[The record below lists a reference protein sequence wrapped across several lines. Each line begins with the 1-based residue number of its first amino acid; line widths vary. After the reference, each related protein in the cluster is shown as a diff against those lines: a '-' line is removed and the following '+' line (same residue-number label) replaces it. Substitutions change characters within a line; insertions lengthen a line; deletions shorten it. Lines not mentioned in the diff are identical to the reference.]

1 MKKIILIIAILVCLP
16 GLAQMKVGDST
27 IVEIKEY
34 AGVKIYGCYKLVREK
49 EDKKEYKC
57 SVWFE
62 NVTDN
67 EIFYKK
73 TSFAFATVKLSGLSS
88 YTYDLKVKEATKKLA
103 NKKIHIIYP
112 KLKYNDTY
120 YFVKWYD
127 KNESPTFVFE
137 PNKDIVLEND
147 YSRYQ

>member
-16 GLAQMKVGDST
+16 GFAQMKVGDST

-34 AGVKIYGCYKLVREK
+34 GGIKIYGCYKLVREK

-57 SVWFE
+57 LVWFE
-62 NVTDN
+62 NITEK

-73 TSFAFATVKLSGLSS
+73 SVFPFATIQLSGLSS
-88 YTYDLKVKEATKKLA
+88 YTYDLKVKEATKKIG

-112 KLKYNDTY
+112 KIKNNDLY
-120 YFVKWYD
+120 HFIKWYD
-127 KNESPTFVFE
+127 KNELPKFVFQ
-137 PNKDIVLEND
+137 PNKNVVLEND